1 MDLFDSLRTFFAA
14 ATPIG
19 ELRLAIP
26 LGVYVLNM
34 PWYQV
39 LPLALIGNILPVLV
53 LVPGLERIARLLE
66 SFPNPAGRML
76 RWRADKLRASQVSRF
91 QRYESVALVLLVAI
105 PLPLT
110 GAWTGSLASWVFQIP
125 ARKAIPLISLGVL
138 IAGLIVTLVT
148 VLGLEIGDFL
158 LSDRV

>member
-39 LPLALIGNILPVLV
+39 LPLALIGNILPVLL

-76 RWRADKLRASQVSRF
+76 RWRADSSTCQRPRRFTWNGSGSPALYAPGLLDRYTAVCRMASIP
-91 QRYESVALVLLVAI
+91 SVALC
-105 PLPLT
+105 T
-110 GAWTGSLASWVFQIP
+110 ASKSAMSP
-125 ARKAIPLISLGVL
+125 
-138 IAGLIVTLVT
+138 
-148 VLGLEIGDFL
+148 
-158 LSDRV
+158 